1 MVFQEIIL
9 MLIKINA
16 KPMFYNKKRV
26 KQSPVQERD
35 LISGFL
41 YQTLINSTS
50 IVIEAKKK

>member
-1 MVFQEIIL
+1 
-9 MLIKINA
+9 
-16 KPMFYNKKRV
+16 MFYNKKLV

-50 IVIEAKKK
+50 IVIEAQKK